1 MIDPDERE
9 RQVVE
14 LLAKW
19 PTELS
24 GVLIGGYAVAAYGS
38 PRYSEDIDVL
48 AASKSQSEWV
58 LWLETQHLR
67 RERTYSGPKDGGH
80 LVEVQLWRGQN
91 VSFDLM
97 TGGIRDRESHA
108 VIPEAW
114 ILQDPKSVRL
124 ELLSG
129 RVESPVNVVRLEGLW
144 AMKILAGRPQD
155 MTDLFGIVAQ
165 PVKLTE
171 VRELFHDLEQPA
183 LQSKFDSIVKW
194 IHEPKSYADALS
206 RLRLGSPQL
215 KENRSAWERFGKMV
229 ETVTRR
235 R

>member
-1 MIDPDERE
+1 MLDPDERE

-24 GVLIGGYAVAAYGS
+24 GVLIGGYAVAAYGR

-48 AASKSQSEWV
+48 ASSKNQSEWV
-58 LWLETQHLR
+58 RWLEKQHLQ
-67 RERTYSGPKDGGH
+67 RERIYSSPKREEH
-80 LVEVQLWRGQN
+80 PVEVQLWHRKD
-91 VSFDLM
+91 VSLDLM

-114 ILQDPKSVRL
+114 ILQNPKSIRL

-155 MTDLFGIVAQ
+155 VTDLFGIVTQ

-171 VRELFHDLEQPA
+171 VRDMFNDLDQPA
-183 LQSKFDSIVKW
+183 LRSKFDSTLKRIR
-194 IHEPKSYADALS
+194 EPKSYVDALS

-215 KENRSAWERFGKMV
+215 RENQSAWERFGKMV
-229 ETVTRR
+229 EAITRLR
-235 R
+235 